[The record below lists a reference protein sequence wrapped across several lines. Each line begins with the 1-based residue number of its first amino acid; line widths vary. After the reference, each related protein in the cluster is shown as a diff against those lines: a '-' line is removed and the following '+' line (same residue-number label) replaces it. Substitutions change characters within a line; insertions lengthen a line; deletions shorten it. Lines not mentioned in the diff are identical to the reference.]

1 MRRSLP
7 ICLATTFLV
16 IATPAQAAW
25 VFKGQFSGLNEVP
38 ANLSPGTGM
47 VTVTINDA
55 RDTIAIS
62 ANFSG
67 LTAPTAAAH
76 IHCCTGFP
84 GAATGVAI
92 ETPSLPGFP
101 LGVTSGSF
109 SNSFDLLDA
118 ASYNPAFVTANGGT
132 GESARNALFAGLLAG
147 GSYFNIHTQAF
158 PGGEIRAQLAYVPEP
173 GAWAM
178 MLLGFGVLGAGM
190 RRRRTLAFAASGTG

>member
-1 MRRSLP
+1 MRRILP
-7 ICLATTFLV
+7 TCLAATVLLV
-16 IATPAQAAW
+16 ATPAEAAW
-25 VFKGQFSGLNEVP
+25 VFTGQFSGLNEAP
-38 ANLSPGTGM
+38 ANASPATGM

-55 RDTIAIS
+55 RDTISIS

-67 LTAPTAAAH
+67 LTAPTTAAH

-84 GAATGVAI
+84 GVNTGVAI

-109 SNSFDLLDA
+109 GNSFNLLDP
-118 ASYNPAFVTANGGT
+118 ASYNPVFVIANGGT
-132 GESARNALFAGLLAG
+132 GESARNALFAGMLAG

-173 GAWAM
+173 GTWAM
-178 MLLGFGVLGAGM
+178 MVLGFGVLGAGM
-190 RRRRTLAFAASGTG
+190 RRRRELAFFRS